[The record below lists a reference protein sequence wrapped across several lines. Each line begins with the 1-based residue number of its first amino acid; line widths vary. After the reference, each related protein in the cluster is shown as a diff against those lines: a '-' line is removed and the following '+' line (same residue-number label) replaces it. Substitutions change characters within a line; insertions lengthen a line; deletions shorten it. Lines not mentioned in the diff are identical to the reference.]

1 MPRWCSR
8 GVTERLFAQLGGALK
23 CINAAGRGE
32 KVRVRRHEPGLARPG
47 DVGVADQRDVSR
59 WSAIGTGRRTP
70 NTHGH
75 ADGREHNSRRSEWR
89 CVGDWIMDPELT
101 QLSLQLANTAVRNS
115 ASAVAERINSARSRR
130 RDQETIAEL
139 EEIVNELV
147 ADKAELVRI
156 AQAYEEEFVAQ
167 RLSSENV
174 EYIIGSV
181 VPVLNRLVAES
192 GDETA
197 VQKMMDLLQPVLSVE
212 TLTVLQLVG
221 FNFKRA
227 IGEPLT
233 EVLHQR
239 IMLLAKGTQQQA
251 PAGKRR

>member
-1 MPRWCSR
+1 M
-8 GVTERLFAQLGGALK
+8 
-23 CINAAGRGE
+23 
-32 KVRVRRHEPGLARPG
+32 
-47 DVGVADQRDVSR
+47 
-59 WSAIGTGRRTP
+59 
-70 NTHGH
+70 
-75 ADGREHNSRRSEWR
+75 
-89 CVGDWIMDPELT
+89 
-101 QLSLQLANTAVRNS
+101 
-115 ASAVAERINSARSRR
+115 
-130 RDQETIAEL
+130 
-139 EEIVNELV
+139 V

-167 RLSSENV
+167 RLSPENV

-181 VPVLNRLVAES
+181 VPVLERLVAES

-251 PAGKRR
+251 PVGKRR

>member
-1 MPRWCSR
+1 
-8 GVTERLFAQLGGALK
+8 
-23 CINAAGRGE
+23 
-32 KVRVRRHEPGLARPG
+32 
-47 DVGVADQRDVSR
+47 
-59 WSAIGTGRRTP
+59 
-70 NTHGH
+70 
-75 ADGREHNSRRSEWR
+75 
-89 CVGDWIMDPELT
+89 MDPELT

-115 ASAVAERINSARSRR
+115 ASVVAQRINSARTRK

-156 AQAYEEEFVAQ
+156 AQAYEEEFVSQ

-181 VPVLNRLVAES
+181 VPVLKRLVAES

-197 VQKMMDLLQPVLSVE
+197 VEKMMDLLQPVLSVE

-239 IMLLAKGTQQQA
+239 IMLLAKGTQQHA